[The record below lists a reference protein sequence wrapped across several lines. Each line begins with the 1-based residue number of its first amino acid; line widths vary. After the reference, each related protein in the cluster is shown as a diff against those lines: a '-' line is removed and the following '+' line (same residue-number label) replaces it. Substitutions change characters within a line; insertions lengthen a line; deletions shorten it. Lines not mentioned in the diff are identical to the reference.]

1 MTQQNGNKHEQAE
14 VDALT
19 TLKSARRYRWQGAV
33 LGAVIAAVL
42 AGAGV
47 WAGLTVLQ
55 PAEDPLAAKQY
66 TYVEVSEGEVSSQ
79 LALNTIAQWRTQ
91 PVGENRA
98 AGVVTSV
105 NITAGDEV
113 NVGSTLYS
121 VNLRP
126 VVIGQGSIP
135 AFRAIGEGAEG
146 PDVTQLQEMLGALG
160 FYHYAADGKA
170 EGGTVSAIRAWQ
182 ESLGLEQT
190 GQVDLG
196 DVVFVP
202 SLPARIALDTEHV
215 ATGNT
220 LNGGEPVI
228 RGLSSTPAFTL
239 PVTDAQAAMIPTG
252 TRVEL
257 TSPEGNTWTAFS
269 ADQERD
275 KETEA
280 LTVTLRGMDGA
291 SICGDG
297 CGQIPVSG
305 QAQLVSRIITVEPVT
320 GLVVPSAALV
330 TDANGDTMLIDAND
344 KRHPVT
350 VIAAAKGMSVIE
362 GVDAGLRVR
371 VPAETSDKKP

>member
-1 MTQQNGNKHEQAE
+1 MI
-14 VDALT
+14 
-19 TLKSARRYRWQGAV
+19 
-33 LGAVIAAVL
+33 GAVIAAIL

-47 WAGLTVLQ
+47 WAALTVLQ
-55 PAEDPLAAKQY
+55 PAEDPLAAKAY
-66 TYVEVSEGEVSSQ
+66 TYVEVSEGEVGSQ

-105 NITAGDEV
+105 NVTAGDEV
-113 NVGSTLYS
+113 SVGSTLYA

-126 VVIGQGSIP
+126 VVIGQGSTP
-135 AFRAIGEGAEG
+135 AFRTIGEGAEG
-146 PDVTQLQEMLGALG
+146 PDVKQLQEMLGALG
-160 FYHYAADGKA
+160 FYHYTADGKA

-182 ESLGLEQT
+182 ESLGLEPT
-190 GQVDLG
+190 GQVEFG

-202 SLPARIALDTEHV
+202 SLPARIALDPEQV

-220 LNGGEPVI
+220 LSGGEPVI

-257 TSPEGNTWTAFS
+257 TSPEGDTWTAIS

-280 LTVTLRGMDGA
+280 LTVTLTGVEGA
-291 SICGDG
+291 SICGDR

-305 QAQLVSRIITVEPVT
+305 QAQLVSRIITVEPVA

-350 VIAAAKGMSVIE
+350 VVAAAKGMSVIE

>member
-1 MTQQNGNKHEQAE
+1 M
-14 VDALT
+14 T
-19 TLKSARRYRWQGAV
+19 TLKSARRHRWQGV
-33 LGAVIAAVL
+33 VIGALVAAVL

-47 WAGLTVLQ
+47 WAGFTVLQ
-55 PAEDPLAAKQY
+55 PADDPLASKAY
-66 TYVEVSEGEVSSQ
+66 TYVEVSEGEVGSQ

-105 NITAGDEV
+105 NVDPGDEV
-113 NVGSTLYS
+113 TVGTTLYS

-126 VVIGQGSIP
+126 VVIGQGSTP
-135 AFRAIGEGAEG
+135 AFRAIGEGTEG
-146 PDVTQLQEMLGALG
+146 PDVKQLQEMLGALG
-160 FYHYAADGKA
+160 FYHYTADGKA

-182 ESLGLEQT
+182 KSLGVEET
-190 GQVDLG
+190 GQVDFG

-202 SLPARIALDTEHV
+202 SLPARIVLDAELV

-220 LNGGEPVI
+220 LTGGEPVI
-228 RGLSSTPAFTL
+228 RGLSSAPTFTL

-257 TSPEGNTWTAFS
+257 TSPEGATWTAVS

-275 KETEA
+275 KETDA
-280 LTVTLRGMDGA
+280 LTLTLTGIDGA
-291 SICGDG
+291 SICGDA
-297 CGQIPVSG
+297 CGQIPISG
-305 QAQLVSRIITVEPVT
+305 QAQLVSRIIIVEPVT

-344 KRHPVT
+344 RRRPVT

-371 VPAETSDKKP
+371 VPAETTEEKP